1 MSATIEP
8 QLRRWSSY
16 ASLSVAVLLVIAK
29 ASAWFVTDSLSLLA
43 SLVDA
48 VVDVTAALVTVLGVH
63 YAARPADAMHR
74 FGHGKAE
81 SLAALIQ
88 ALLLAGAASVLIFDG
103 LHRLITPQAVAQL
116 NVGLGVI
123 AGSTLL
129 TALLVLFESYVTK
142 RTRSHAIAA
151 DRSHHLSDV
160 AANLAVLLALA
171 LTKLTGWPRFDPLF
185 AIAIA
190 IFFGWSAFRIARSAA
205 DTLLDHELSSEQRR
219 RITQLVRAHP
229 DARGMHDLRT
239 RSSGLVQFIEF
250 HLELDGALSVQDAHT
265 IADAIECTLKC
276 ALPSSEVIVHME
288 PAGISDDRLDDRI
301 ESGSAP

>member
-1 MSATIEP
+1 MNATTEP

-16 ASLSVAVLLVIAK
+16 VSFTVAVVLVTAK

-48 VVDVTAALVTVLGVH
+48 VVDVTAAFVTVVGVH
-63 YAARPADAMHR
+63 YAGRPADAMHR

-88 ALLLAGAASVLIFDG
+88 ALLLAGAAGVLIIDG
-103 LHRLITPQAVAQL
+103 VQRLVTPQVVARL
-116 NVGLGVI
+116 NLGLGVI

-151 DRSHHLSDV
+151 DRTHHLSDV

-171 LTKLTGWPRFDPLF
+171 LTAATGWQRFDPLF
-185 AIAIA
+185 AIVIA
-190 IFFGWSAFRIARSAA
+190 IFFGWIAYRIARSAA
-205 DTLLDHELSSEQRR
+205 HTLLDHELSDDDRR
-219 RITQLVRAHP
+219 RIMQLVGAHP

-239 RSSGLVQFIEF
+239 RSSGVAQFIEF
-250 HLELDGALSVQDAHT
+250 HLELDGDLSVHAAHT
-265 IADAIECTLKC
+265 IADSIECVLKG
-276 ALPSSEVIVHME
+276 ALPAAEVIVHVE
-288 PAGISDDRLDDRI
+288 PAGIRDDRLDDRI
-301 ESGSAP
+301 ISGGVL